1 MNRTIIGLTGGIG
14 SGKSTVANHLR
25 NKGVLVLDAD
35 QYSREAL
42 EPNAACFSEV
52 VSLFGTEIL
61 DEAGRIQRQVV
72 AKAIFSDEK
81 KRKQLND
88 IVHPYVLSCLK
99 RDTETG
105 AELVVWEVPLLFESG
120 LDQYCDEV
128 WTVSASE
135 ETRIERVIQRDG
147 CSRDAAKKRILAQAT
162 EEERNERADVILR
175 NDGDVSTVI
184 RAVDERLNARRK
196 LP

>member
-105 AELVVWEVPLLFESG
+105 DELVVWEVPLLFESG
-120 LDQYCDEV
+120 LDRYCDEV

-135 ETRIERVIQRDG
+135 ETRIERVIRRDG
-147 CSRDAAKKRILAQAT
+147 CSRAAAKKRILAQAT

>member
-1 MNRTIIGLTGGIG
+1 MVLAGGMVILPIL
-14 SGKSTVANHLR
+14 SGDAVQFFVK
-25 NKGVLVLDAD
+25 LVLTTKNVVLTRLYNLGYYGLGKYISELS
-35 QYSREAL
+35 YSTGFSAQTYLRIAFAFVGILLAL
-42 EPNAACFSEV
+42 AF
-52 VSLFGTEIL
+52 
-61 DEAGRIQRQVV
+61 
-72 AKAIFSDEK
+72 
-81 KRKQLND
+81 
-88 IVHPYVLSCLK
+88 VLSCLK

-147 CSRDAAKKRILAQAT
+147 CSRAAAKKRILAQAT

-175 NDGDVSTVI
+175 NDGDVAAVI